1 MKDSSNSITKRSED
15 FSQWYLDV
23 IDSADMAE
31 HAPVRGCMII
41 KPYGYAIW
49 ENIQKVLDAKF
60 KEKGVQNAYFP
71 LLIPE
76 SFMTKE
82 ADHIEGF
89 APECATVTRVGSK
102 KLEEDYIIRPTS
114 ETIIYDTF
122 AKWLESYRDLPLLIN
137 QWCNVMRWELRPRLF
152 LRTSEFLWQEGHT
165 CHYTSEEADNFAREM
180 LEVYK
185 DFQQD
190 FMATPVIAGEKTESE
205 RFAGALRTYTVEAMM
220 QDGKAVQNGTS
231 HFFGTGFASH
241 FGVEFLDKDNQLKNP
256 ATTSWGVSTRMI
268 GSLIMT
274 HSDDLGLVLPP
285 KIAPIQVVIVPFLSN
300 KEDQNKEVLEK
311 VNQIEIDLK
320 KIGVATKLDKRDMR
334 FGEKMFEWEKK
345 GVPVRLEFGPK
356 DMAKNQCVLAR
367 RDTGEKTVVNLD
379 NLTQE
384 VSDLLDKIQTN
395 LFDRALK
402 YQKEKT
408 VEVTTW
414 EEFTKAIEEG
424 NFVVA
429 NYDGTKE
436 TEKKIKEELKA
447 TTRCIPFEIEQNVS
461 GKCVYSGNEAKV
473 RVIFGRSY

>member
-1 MKDSSNSITKRSED
+1 
-15 FSQWYLDV
+15 
-23 IDSADMAE
+23 
-31 HAPVRGCMII
+31 MI
-41 KPYGYAIW
+41 
-49 ENIQKVLDAKF
+49 
-60 KEKGVQNAYFP
+60 
-71 LLIPE
+71 
-76 SFMTKE
+76 
-82 ADHIEGF
+82 
-89 APECATVTRVGSK
+89 
-102 KLEEDYIIRPTS
+102 
-114 ETIIYDTF
+114 
-122 AKWLESYRDLPLLIN
+122 
-137 QWCNVMRWELRPRLF
+137 
-152 LRTSEFLWQEGHT
+152 
-165 CHYTSEEADNFAREM
+165 
-180 LEVYK
+180 
-185 DFQQD
+185 
-190 FMATPVIAGEKTESE
+190 
-205 RFAGALRTYTVEAMM
+205 
-220 QDGKAVQNGTS
+220 
-231 HFFGTGFASH
+231 
-241 FGVEFLDKDNQLKNP
+241 
-256 ATTSWGVSTRMI
+256 
-268 GSLIMT
+268 

-300 KEDQNKEVLEK
+300 KEDQNQEVLEK

-320 KIGVATKLDKRDMR
+320 KIGVTTKLDKRDMR

>member
-1 MKDSSNSITKRSED
+1 MKLSQNTITKRSED
-15 FSQWYLDV
+15 FSQWYLD
-23 IDSADMAE
+23 IIKAADMAE
-31 HAPVRGCMII
+31 HSPVRGSMII

-49 ENIQKVLDAKF
+49 ENIQKALDDKF
-60 KEKGVQNAYFP
+60 KQKGVENAYFP

-76 SFMTKE
+76 SFLTKE
-82 ADHIEGF
+82 ADHVEGF
-89 APECATVTRVGSK
+89 APELAVVTHAGNK
-102 KLEEDYIIRPTS
+102 KLDENYVIRPTS
-114 ETIIYDTF
+114 ETIIYDTYSN
-122 AKWLESYRDLPLLIN
+122 WIESYRDLPLLIN
-137 QWCNVMRWELRPRLF
+137 QWANVVRWELRPRLF
-152 LRTSEFLWQEGHT
+152 LRTTEFLWQEGHT
-165 CHYTSEEADNFAREM
+165 CHSTEAEADDFARQM

-185 DFQQD
+185 DVQQD

-205 RFAGALRTYTVEAMM
+205 RFAGAARTYTVEAMA
-220 QDGKAVQNGTS
+220 QDGKAIQNGTS
-231 HFFGTGFASH
+231 HLLGQNFAKA
-241 FGVEFLDKDNQLKNP
+241 FNIKFLNQNNIQEYVWQ
-256 ATTSWGVSTRMI
+256 TSWGVTTRMI
-268 GSLIMT
+268 GSLIMI

-300 KEDQNKEVLEK
+300 KEDQNQEVLEK

-320 KIGVATKLDKRDMR
+320 KIGVTTKLDKRDMR